1 MNNEK
6 EIIGDI
12 YEYTSATKKNEEA
25 EKKAMKRDRMR
36 KISRIAIFILVLAQ
50 VGLILYLEFG

>member
-12 YEYTSATKKNEEA
+12 YEYTSSSETNEE
-25 EKKAMKRDRMR
+25 ERKKAVKRDKMR
-36 KISRIAIFILVLAQ
+36 KISRIVIFILVLAQ
-50 VGLILYLEFG
+50 VGLILYLEFR